1 MEQAKTEPINAESKQ
16 TGMTYLSFFIFVVEK
31 YTATT

>member
-1 MEQAKTEPINAESKQ
+1 MAQDSIAPIKEESKQ
-16 TGMTYLSFFIFVVEK
+16 TGMIYLSFFILVVEK